1 MKHAYPSSS
10 KKKSSGAMGIRDK
23 KLGKG
28 RGAKNTY
35 GKYGGPAVVPG
46 DFVTGRKG
54 GGGSARR
61 MSAMKP
67 RGGK

>member
-1 MKHAYPSSS
+1 
-10 KKKSSGAMGIRDK
+10 MGIRDK

-35 GKYGGPAVVPG
+35 GKYGGPKVVPG

-61 MSAMKP
+61 MAAMKP